1 MGSIL
6 KRAQDLVKWAKDIE
20 EYCLS
25 ACLRGEEIQGWKAV
39 EGRGIRAF
47 TDTDLAIDTLI
58 ANGVAEE
65 ILFERKQLTLAQ
77 IEKTIGKETF
87 EIVKDFVVKPPGK
100 PTLVTEADKREA
112 ISNMTKATE
121 DFKKIKKNS
130 RRKKLCQ

>member
-1 MGSIL
+1 MKL
-6 KRAQDLVKWAKDIE
+6 
-20 EYCLS
+20 
-25 ACLRGEEIQGWKAV
+25 QGWKAV

-77 IEKTIGKETF
+77 IEKTVGKETF

-100 PTLVTEADKREA
+100 PTLVSEADKREA
-112 ISNMTKATE
+112 VRNVTNATE
-121 DFKKIKKNS
+121 DFKI
-130 RRKKLCQ
+130 L